1 MAFVVAPSRNPTL
14 QLAWKMHKAA
24 QKAEGRAPKTEEPPA
39 PVKKAAAK
47 KGGKRAK

>member
-14 QLAWKMHKAA
+14 QLAWKLHKAA
-24 QKAEGRAPKTEEPPA
+24 QKAEWKKKPEPAA

-47 KGGKRAK
+47 KGRRK